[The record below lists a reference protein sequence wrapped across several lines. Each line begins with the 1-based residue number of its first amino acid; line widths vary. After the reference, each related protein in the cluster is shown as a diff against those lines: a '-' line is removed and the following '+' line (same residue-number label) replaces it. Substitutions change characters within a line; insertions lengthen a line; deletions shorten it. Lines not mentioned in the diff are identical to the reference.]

1 MNYHHFTI
9 EERCPLRE
17 YDVKG
22 KSYREKCKI
31 TRRERR
37 LRLARIAEKLHVL
50 QSYSEG
56 LSAYRASKSNLK
68 NGYRHRRMFCNA
80 CGEEK
85 GILYCD
91 QDTGQNCAW
100 QKGMNENMNEW
111 LREFYPKGRNLSRV
125 SPATLKKNPA

>member
-1 MNYHHFTI
+1 MSNQFI
-9 EERCPLRE
+9 KKKDNRFGFDFFC
-17 YDVKG
+17 G
-22 KSYREKCKI
+22 K
-31 TRRERR
+31 
-37 LRLARIAEKLHVL
+37 ANIALELDGYYVWDC
-50 QSYSEG
+50 
-56 LSAYRASKSNLK
+56 SAYRDTPRDYPHTAQSKSNLR
-68 NGYRHRRMFCNA
+68 NGYRHRRMFCSA